1 MPALVL
7 VWVFL
12 FALPALAAPPQRPP
26 SGTYTGEGLTVVLK
40 RDGDSYTGTV
50 SLSGKTYPL
59 EADFDEDEGLTGT
72 FEVGDD
78 GFEFTAVLK
87 DGTLTFKTGG
97 TTYRLAA
104 PAASAPAN
112 PLATKP
118 APAQPSNPLDKP
130 GDAGPAPRVPAAAAP
145 AAGSLKLR
153 RLAIRDPGINNVEA
167 VSFLVPEG
175 WRHEGGVVWM
185 HDYSILANLL
195 LKITDHA
202 TGAQVEY
209 LPMQNFSWVENP
221 PFPMQLF
228 SNYMGNLV
236 HPPIRDAAEFVRT
249 MYMPQALPHL
259 QRARPVKAERLHEVE
274 KQYAKA
280 VEQAPAGGQASV
292 YAGKVRYEYER
303 EGRPWEED
311 VYVFLSY
318 YSGQGMTIWSVGQAY
333 AFRAPRDAAG
343 GSGLDKV
350 APLLTTITNTA
361 RVSQD
366 WFSGYMYVC
375 QLFRDRQMQGIRDAT
390 RLSRIISEN
399 AEHTRQLYARAYA
412 ERNASQERINRS
424 FGEYVRG
431 VETYTNPYEGREV
444 QLPAGYNDAWV
455 NAQGEYLLVGPGG
468 FDPNVGS
475 TVEWRRMK
483 AVE

>member
-1 MPALVL
+1 MNTRALCVFVL
-7 VWVFL
+7 TAMAMCSVI
-12 FALPALAAPPQRPP
+12 LAAPPVAPP
-26 SGTYTGEGLTVVLK
+26 SGTYAGEGLTVVLK

-50 SLSGKTYPL
+50 SLNGKTYPL

-78 GFEFTAVLK
+78 DFDFNAVLK
-87 DGTLTFKTGG
+87 GGTLTFTTGG
-97 TTYRLAA
+97 TVYKLAA
-104 PAASAPAN
+104 PPAAKPAN
-112 PLATKP
+112 PLDKKP
-118 APAQPSNPLDKP
+118 ANPLDS
-130 GDAGPAPRVPAAAAP
+130 RPAAQP
-145 AAGSLKLR
+145 AAGTLKLK
-153 RLAIRDPGINNVEA
+153 RLAIRDPGINNIEA
-167 VSFLVPEG
+167 VSFLIPEG
-175 WRHEGGVVWM
+175 WKHEGGVTWM

-195 LKITDHA
+195 LKISDPA

-236 HPPIRDAAEFVRT
+236 HPPVRDVSEFVRI

-259 QRARPVKAERLHEVE
+259 QRARPIKAERLHEVE

-292 YAGKVRYEYER
+292 YSGKARYEYER
-303 EGRPWEED
+303 EGRVWEED

-318 YSGQGMTIWSVGQAY
+318 YTGQGMTIWSVSSAY
-333 AFRAPRDAAG
+333 AFRAPKEANG
-343 GSGLDKV
+343 ESGLDKV
-350 APLLTTITNTA
+350 APILTTITNTA

-366 WFSGYMYVC
+366 WFSGYMYVS

-390 RLSRIISEN
+390 RLSRMISEN
-399 AEHTRQLYARAYA
+399 AEHTRRLYAQAYA

-424 FGEYVRG
+424 FGEYIRG
-431 VETYTNPYEGREV
+431 VETYTNPYESREV
-444 QLPAGYNDAWV
+444 QLPSGYSDAWV
-455 NAQGEYLLVGPGG
+455 NPQGEYLLVGPGG
-468 FDPNVGS
+468 ADPNVGS
-475 TVEWRRMK
+475 TVEWKRMQT
-483 AVE
+483 VP